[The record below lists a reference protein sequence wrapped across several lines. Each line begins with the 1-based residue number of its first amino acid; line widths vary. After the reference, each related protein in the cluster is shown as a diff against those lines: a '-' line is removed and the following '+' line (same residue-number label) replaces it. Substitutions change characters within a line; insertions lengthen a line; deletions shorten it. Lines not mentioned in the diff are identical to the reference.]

1 MRTITPFLYWENLNT
16 NDGILLI
23 PTSNE
28 ADDRMAIYAID
39 KLTDSN
45 HATAC
50 LRHASFSAPK
60 TITLTRTN
68 GQLTTNDLADLKA
81 VNIGTR
87 GDAIEPTYYAV
98 ENDDNITIWYSTEHY
113 NDITIVHTLKAN
125 GETRVIIH
133 EPDEYDT
140 PDGGYNLWA
149 VLQATENYE
158 DTDTLPKTFN
168 IPEANT
174 APLTPETALALH
186 DTLNHPEYNT
196 LLNNPTHQETLE
208 EAHTSL
214 WRNISDYYAI
224 PGEMHWVSDTEIL
237 WRTKDYLTTVHDTA
251 TKEGHTNLANQTNH
265 HINTITNHPNYEE

>member
-224 PGEMHWVSDTEIL
+224 PGEMHWVSDAEIL

>member
-1 MRTITPFLYWENLNT
+1 MRNITPFLYWETLNT

-23 PTSNE
+23 PTDNTN
-28 ADDRMAIYAID
+28 DDRMAIYTID
-39 KLTDSN
+39 QVTNTD
-45 HATAC
+45 HATAR
-50 LRHASFSAPK
+50 LRHASFNAPK

-68 GQLTTNDLADLKA
+68 GQLTTNDLPDLKA

-113 NDITIVHTLKAN
+113 NDITIAHTLKAN
-125 GETRVIIH
+125 GETRVIFH

-140 PDGGYNLWA
+140 PEGGYNIWT

-158 DTDTLPKTFN
+158 DTDTLPETFN
-168 IPEANT
+168 IPESNT

-186 DTLNHPEYNT
+186 DTLNHPEYHT
-196 LLNNPTHQETLE
+196 LNDKETLE
-208 EAHTSL
+208 EELTSL
-214 WRNISDYYAI
+214 WQNISDYYAI

-237 WRTKDYLTTVHDTA
+237 WRAKDYLTTVHDIA
-251 TKEGHTNLANQTNH
+251 TKEGHTNLANQTHH
-265 HINTITNHPNYEE
+265 HINTITTHANYEE

>member
-265 HINTITNHPNYEE
+265 HINTITTHPYYEE